1 MVETLSAKIVIK
13 DFEAIKSK
21 IQLAERLT
29 NELEQVLSE
38 INSLEI
44 EFKTVPS

>member
-13 DFEAIKSK
+13 DFEDIKSK

-29 NELEQVLSE
+29 KELEQVLNE

-44 EFKTVPS
+44 EFKTEPS